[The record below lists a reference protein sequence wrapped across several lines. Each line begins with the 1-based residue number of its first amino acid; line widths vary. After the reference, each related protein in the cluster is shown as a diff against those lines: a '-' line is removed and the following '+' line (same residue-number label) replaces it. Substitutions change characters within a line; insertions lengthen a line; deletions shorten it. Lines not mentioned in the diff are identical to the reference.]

1 MKDLRKNIILSVLC
15 LIFGIYIIILFS
27 AIIIDPIKP
36 FWMDLPYYLP
46 SFLSIISG
54 VVLIYTFYV
63 IIRKK
68 ILNKYLSIPFW
79 IFSIPLFYVQVSYWN
94 LFIEQFPS
102 IIPTIFDYFMVIFI
116 FFFSF
121 GFSGLLL
128 LYSGYRV
135 FKEKKIFY

>member
-1 MKDLRKNIILSVLC
+1 MDNLRKNIILYVLC

-27 AIIIDPIKP
+27 AIIINPIKP
-36 FWMDLPYYLP
+36 FWMDLLYYLP
-46 SFLSIISG
+46 SILSIISG

-79 IFSIPLFYVQVSYWN
+79 IFSIPLFYVQVSYWD
-94 LFIEQFPS
+94 LFIENFPRGAT
-102 IIPTIFDYFMVIFI
+102 TIFDYFIVIFI

-128 LYSGYRV
+128 LCSGYRV
-135 FKEKKIFY
+135 FKEKKIFF